1 MIFVTKIFF
10 KKYKYKNPDKHFTG
24 MSFTVKLGMRAFPTT
39 YKNIGINR
47 ENVNQSLKIRIFTWY
62 GVCVCDAIDYLVI
75 T

>member
-1 MIFVTKIFF
+1 
-10 KKYKYKNPDKHFTG
+10 

-47 ENVNQSLKIRIFTWY
+47 ENVNRSLKIRIFTWY